1 MLRWHGL
8 HAVLIVL
15 DLLTQ
20 ALIPRPKVTL
30 VLLSILILKFV
41 KSLNRFGIVPFL
53 NLMMISLVET
63 GHLDEDRGLGR
74 HWGRSL
80 QRFNPTGRV
89 LRQTIFEKLF
99 PSI

>member
-1 MLRWHGL
+1 ML
-8 HAVLIVL
+8 VVL

-30 VLLSILILKFV
+30 VLLSILIPKFV
-41 KSLNRFGIVPFL
+41 QSLNRFGIVPYF
-53 NLMMISLVET
+53 NLMMKISLVEI
-63 GHLDEDRGLGR
+63 GHLDEDRGLVG

-80 QRFNPTGRV
+80 QRFNPASRV
-89 LRQTIFEKLF
+89 LQQTIFEKLF